1 VWLLHG
7 YPVDPSST
15 PSNWTARSQLFNR
28 RATAL
33 PFAGNQVV
41 ASLLDC
47 RNQREHNMP
56 IYHFHVDNGEFT
68 PDSHGIELPNL
79 TAARREAVRAAG
91 EIINESNRSFWEHMT
106 PWIMNVT
113 DSEDR
118 LLFTLQF
125 GAKVPSGSARYIPST
140 KEPEGSGST

>member
-1 VWLLHG
+1 M
-7 YPVDPSST
+7 T
-15 PSNWTARSQLFNR
+15 QARNWTARSQLVKR
-28 RATAL
+28 HATAL
-33 PFAGNQVV
+33 PFAGNEVV